1 MKKLLLSAFLTIVS
15 FVAFADVVIDPPKK
29 SPDFTSQPAFKL
41 LLPAGIVA
49 LGILVYVRQR
59 RVKNNS

>member
-1 MKKLLLSAFLTIVS
+1 MKKLLLSALLTIVS
-15 FVAFADVVIDPPKK
+15 FIAFADVVIDPPNK

-41 LLPAGIVA
+41 LLLAGIAA

-59 RVKNNS
+59 RIKNKS